1 MRSLISEAISERFSS
16 IPNLFYNFKKR
27 RSILAILLPIYV
39 VPEGFEPSLTEPE
52 SGVLPLHNGT
62 IKITFI
68 IYQPPKSSNIILS
81 LATPRLSSI
90 ATTAFDIGP
99 GPHM

>member
-16 IPNLFYNFKKR
+16 IPNLFYNFEKKEKYSR
-27 RSILAILLPIYV
+27 NTSPFFV

-62 IKITFI
+62 IK
-68 IYQPPKSSNIILS
+68 NI
-81 LATPRLSSI
+81 AYRLS
-90 ATTAFDIGP
+90 TTEVVEHYTFFGYAKAVKHSYNSF
-99 GPHM
+99 